1 MGPTE
6 WIVVVVISL
15 LLFGVGLV
23 LGYLYRV
30 KQHDKSLNEARLQA
44 ENIVNE
50 GKASAEKLKRE
61 AILEAKTEIQ
71 ELKRQDELHSLKD
84 QPYNVFIKDENGQ
97 YQEATLQQLKGG
109 EDVQFQLLD
118 PTNPQIVEIN
128 DIQVF
133 QDPTSGEMVVG
144 DDNTLI
150 TTVSMD
156 DIEQARGELE
166 QELGA
171 EGFTLE

>member
-50 GKASAEKLKRE
+50 GKVSA
-61 AILEAKTEIQ
+61 
-71 ELKRQDELHSLKD
+71 
-84 QPYNVFIKDENGQ
+84 
-97 YQEATLQQLKGG
+97 
-109 EDVQFQLLD
+109 
-118 PTNPQIVEIN
+118 
-128 DIQVF
+128 
-133 QDPTSGEMVVG
+133 
-144 DDNTLI
+144 
-150 TTVSMD
+150 
-156 DIEQARGELE
+156 
-166 QELGA
+166 
-171 EGFTLE
+171 

>member
-44 ENIVNE
+44 ENIVTE
-50 GKASAEKLKRE
+50 GKTLAEKLKRE

-71 ELKRQDELHSLKD
+71 ELKRQAERDIKERKTVVFEL
-84 QPYNVFIKDENGQ
+84 
-97 YQEATLQQLKGG
+97 
-109 EDVQFQLLD
+109 
-118 PTNPQIVEIN
+118 
-128 DIQVF
+128 
-133 QDPTSGEMVVG
+133 
-144 DDNTLI
+144 
-150 TTVSMD
+150 
-156 DIEQARGELE
+156 
-166 QELGA
+166 
-171 EGFTLE
+171 